1 MNKTREDTVLYA
13 SNNDKG
19 TEVCRLIEKRIP
31 QRHTKHVHMIEY
43 DADNRKA
50 RIHWDQG
57 TPRRYKDRANREL
70 VTLKFQVKHSEVTP

>member
-1 MNKTREDTVLYA
+1 MNKQREYTVLYA